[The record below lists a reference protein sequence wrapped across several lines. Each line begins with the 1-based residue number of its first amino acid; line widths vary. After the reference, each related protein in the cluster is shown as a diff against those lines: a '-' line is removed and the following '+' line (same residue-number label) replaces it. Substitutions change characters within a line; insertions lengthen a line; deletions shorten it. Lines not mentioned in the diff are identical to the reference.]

1 MSFALYYGTDS
12 FRVKEAVE
20 KKTASFLTKHKD
32 GLVERLDF
40 EKENSLEE
48 VENIFKRRSFFN
60 EPELIIVYA
69 CLSVKDLPKKNK
81 KLFKLLT
88 KKAEETKEFESIKGS
103 ALEKWTLEKITQAGF
118 SIKLPTLK
126 KLILRVVSQGQLSQ
140 EIDKLIAY
148 QSYHGKKEIDDQAI
162 TKVIHPQGW
171 TLRVDNFA
179 LIDAIG
185 SRDIKKSVTL
195 LNQTLADGTEP
206 HAVLGQ
212 IIYQFRN
219 LLKVK
224 DASAA
229 DLAKIKKGL
238 PAIIGTGYKIK
249 NRPD

>member
-20 KKTASFLTKHKD
+20 KKAASFLAKHKD

-40 EKENSLEE
+40 EKENCLEE

-69 CLSVKDLPKKNK
+69 HLSAKDLPKKNK
-81 KLFKLLT
+81 KLFEFLT

-126 KLILRVVSQGQLSQ
+126 KLILRVVSQGQLFQ

-148 QSYHGKKEIDDQAI
+148 QSYHGQREITDQAL
-162 TKVIHPQGW
+162 VIHLPGW
-171 TLRVDNFA
+171 TWKVDNFA

-195 LNQTLADGTEP
+195 LNLA
-206 HAVLGQ
+206 
-212 IIYQFRN
+212 
-219 LLKVK
+219 
-224 DASAA
+224 
-229 DLAKIKKGL
+229 
-238 PAIIGTGYKIK
+238 
-249 NRPD
+249 